1 MSPTWL
7 SWKTEN
13 SRWSPCLE
21 RPQLWE
27 MTFEL
32 GPKGRKGLVIPRPG
46 KGQCKEDEGAAR
58 GGPDAGMFEGFSVES
73 RWRDCTGKV
82 ELREE
87 STWLWTLGLA
97 VDRCYP
103 LPL

>member
-32 GPKGRKGLVIPRPG
+32 GPKGRKGLVIPRLG
-46 KGQCKEDEGAAR
+46 KDNVRRMREQHVEALLLASLRGSPWRAGGETAR
-58 GGPDAGMFEGFSVES
+58 VRES
-73 RWRDCTGKV
+73 
-82 ELREE
+82 
-87 STWLWTLGLA
+87 
-97 VDRCYP
+97 
-103 LPL
+103 